1 MNPFIVLFVL
11 LFSSFQ
17 LVANTNEAD
26 VYLNN
31 IQSTLPQ
38 KYFERFQ
45 RAVKSTP
52 LQDGPNCFQSTAYIS
67 GLTNRTSYMSD
78 IEFFLLLK
86 KFNCQKITRNEAIK
100 AGDIGLLS
108 SDFSSEFRT
117 QHFEHAFIWD
127 KFPDYLI
134 EKIGSYSSFKLKQ
147 THIKE
152 SENWTLFKKEC
163 IAEPDKCPLKITN
176 YRCPQYLAEKP
187 WSGSAKLESQ
197 RRLIEGWVHS
207 SDNPTSED
215 ISKIIIE
222 LKIIL
227 ADFEKEKKENSLE
240 KEEAISLLRQVQIF
254 QDPN

>member
-1 MNPFIVLFVL
+1 MNAFIL
-11 LFSSFQ
+11 LLVVTFSSFQ
-17 LVANTNEAD
+17 LFANTTD
-26 VYLNN
+26 TGIYFNN
-31 IQSTLPQ
+31 TESTLPQ

-45 RAVKSTP
+45 RAIKFSP

-78 IEFFLLLK
+78 VEFFLLLK
-86 KFNCQKITRNEAIK
+86 KFKCQKITRNEAIK
-100 AGDIGLLS
+100 PGDIGLLS
-108 SDFSSEFRT
+108 SDFSSEYRT

-127 KFPDYLI
+127 KFTDYLI

-147 THIKE
+147 THIRE

-163 IAEPDKCPLKITN
+163 IAEPDNCPLKLTN

-187 WSGSAKLESQ
+187 WSGSEKLENQ
-197 RRLIEGWVHS
+197 RRLIEGWIRS
-207 SDNPTSED
+207 SDNPTPED

-240 KEEAISLLRQVQIF
+240 KEEATSLIRQVQIF